1 MKKDAAVIKA
11 LTLAGLRDEPELTLE
26 QEDMLRRALDPE
38 EQFLY
43 DVERLF
49 SKKNNNEQS

>member
-1 MKKDAAVIKA
+1 MSKDAAVIKV
-11 LTLAGLRDEPELTLE
+11 LTQIGAREDKPLTPE
-26 QEDMLRRALDPE
+26 QEKMLTRALDPE

-49 SKKNNNEQS
+49 TPKP